1 MFDTEPT
8 RTDHQA
14 LTAAR
19 RAAAVAEQE
28 RIDRLIRAAC
38 TLGALMDEDRVGGIT
53 AWSDVYRNGA
63 SQLERV

>member
-1 MFDTEPT
+1 MEAETT

-19 RAAAVAEQE
+19 RAAAAAEQE

-38 TLGALMDEDRVGGIT
+38 TLGSIIDEDRVGGIS
-53 AWSDVYRNGA
+53 AWSDVNRNGA